1 MSNLP
6 AVASNIFPFASL
18 KPVSFAPGS
27 RYAATPTKTLTA
39 ADGTIVA
46 YLDRRFLPQSATLAL
61 LTRHP
66 VALGDRLDNI
76 AAEYLGDPLQFWQIC
91 DANDA
96 INPDDLTETVGAML
110 RITLP
115 AGVPGQSG

>member
-1 MSNLP
+1 VTVSN
-6 AVASNIFPFASL
+6 VFPFVAL
-18 KPVSFAPGS
+18 KPATFPATS
-27 RYAATPTKTLTA
+27 RYAGVATNTYTA
-39 ADGTIVA
+39 PDGTVTT
-46 YLDRRFLPQSATLAL
+46 YLERRFLPQSSTLAL
-61 LTRHP
+61 LTRHR

-76 AAEYLGDPLQFWQIC
+76 AAEYMGDPLQFWQIC

-96 INPDDLTETVGAML
+96 VNPDDLTTTVGALL

>member
-1 MSNLP
+1 MNN
-6 AVASNIFPFASL
+6 VYPFAAL
-18 KPVSFAPGS
+18 KPATFPPTS
-27 RYAATPTKTLTA
+27 RYAGVATTSLT
-39 ADGTIVA
+39 VA
-46 YLDRRFLPQSATLAL
+46 GGRQVVYLERRFLPQSSTLAL
-61 LTRHP
+61 LARHR

-96 INPDDLTETVGAML
+96 VNPDDLTTTVGSYL

>member
-1 MSNLP
+1 MSFTK
-6 AVASNIFPFASL
+6 VFPFVAL
-18 KPVSFAPGS
+18 KPVTFAPNS
-27 RYAATPTKTLTA
+27 RYAATSTNTLMTP
-39 ADGTIVA
+39 DGATIT
-46 YLDRRFLPQSATLAL
+46 YLERRFLPQSSTLAL
-61 LTRHP
+61 QTRHR

-76 AAEYLGDPLQFWQIC
+76 AAEYMGDPLQFWQIC

-96 INPDDLTETVGAML
+96 VNPDDLTTTVGAVL

>member
-1 MSNLP
+1 MNN
-6 AVASNIFPFASL
+6 VYPFAAL
-18 KPVSFAPGS
+18 KPATFAPTS
-27 RYAATPTKTLTA
+27 RYAQVATTTLVRP
-39 ADGTIVA
+39 DGTMVP
-46 YLDRRFLPQSATLAL
+46 YLQRRFLPASSSLAL
-61 LTRHP
+61 LTQHR
-66 VALGDRLDNI
+66 VQLGDRLDNV

-96 INPDDLTETVGAML
+96 VNPDDLTTTVGALL